1 MYLVKTAMM
10 RQSNAGNKEGS
21 CVCRESGL
29 ELVFGSVSPAVP
41 NWSPFG
47 LDPDG
52 DDGVQERLTG
62 RLDSG
67 EEEADY
73 KYKVIW
79 VVCSTTKRPERVHM
93 GDLGRVGEWAG
104 EQSESSQGQ
113 SLKSDGGTA

>member
-1 MYLVKTAMM
+1 MCVPGKRPRTCVRECIARCPQLV
-10 RQSNAGNKEGS
+10 
-21 CVCRESGL
+21 
-29 ELVFGSVSPAVP
+29 
-41 NWSPFG
+41 PFG

-79 VVCSTTKRPERVHM
+79 VICSTTKRPERVHM
-93 GDLGRVGEWAG
+93 GDLWSSRLYSYRIVVSAV
-104 EQSESSQGQ
+104 SRRESRASRSGPG
-113 SLKSDGGTA
+113 LEK